1 VRWNLRIVVRLRHGW
16 RSRANRGGSQ
26 ERGLAPSTLFF
37 SLRRRERRSAT
48 FYDFLAGEMIADA
61 NSASVAYVVAL
72 VLIAAAGGLVGYARR
87 FSD

>member
-1 VRWNLRIVVRLRHGW
+1 
-16 RSRANRGGSQ
+16 
-26 ERGLAPSTLFF
+26 
-37 SLRRRERRSAT
+37 
-48 FYDFLAGEMIADA
+48 MIADA